1 MNHNNGYNNNNTHS
15 KMMLVKESSQR
26 KQVTNMGLS
35 NNGLLVATC
44 FAFLMLSLTTTKYTP
59 LVECQEQLTV
69 ESRQQK
75 DNDDLTDTIKYL
87 EKLDKYFSQI
97 ARPR

>member
-1 MNHNNGYNNNNTHS
+1 MTIMTMHQSGDGAAMAMPRRQLMRATS
-15 KMMLVKESSQR
+15 
-26 KQVTNMGLS
+26 
-35 NNGLLVATC
+35 LLAAVLLLALASC
-44 FAFLMLSLTTTKYTP
+44 CQLPAQ
-59 LVECQEQLTV
+59 VECQEQLTV

>member
-1 MNHNNGYNNNNTHS
+1 MDRMALTLKALIVAACLTALLLALCAGHS
-15 KMMLVKESSQR
+15 
-26 KQVTNMGLS
+26 
-35 NNGLLVATC
+35 
-44 FAFLMLSLTTTKYTP
+44 P
-59 LVECQEQLTV
+59 VECQEQLTV

-87 EKLDKYFSQI
+87 EKLDKYFSQM

>member
-1 MNHNNGYNNNNTHS
+1 MAVSYKS
-15 KMMLVKESSQR
+15 LV
-26 KQVTNMGLS
+26 LAIC
-35 NNGLLVATC
+35 LATFC
-44 FAFLMLSLTTTKYTP
+44 LA
-59 LVECQEQLTV
+59 LVECQEQVTI

>member
-1 MNHNNGYNNNNTHS
+1 MEFSS
-15 KMMLVKESSQR
+15 KSLVSTLYLA
-26 KQVTNMGLS
+26 V
-35 NNGLLVATC
+35 LLLAI
-44 FAFLMLSLTTTKYTP
+44 AGNLY
-59 LVECQEQLTV
+59 VECQEQQLTI

-87 EKLDKYFSQI
+87 EKLDKYFSQM

>member
-1 MNHNNGYNNNNTHS
+1 MTFTYKN
-15 KMMLVKESSQR
+15 LI
-26 KQVTNMGLS
+26 L
-35 NNGLLVATC
+35 ATC
-44 FAFLMLSLTTTKYTP
+44 LAMLFLAVFVK
-59 LVECQEQLTV
+59 CQEQVTV

>member
-1 MNHNNGYNNNNTHS
+1 MSTFSHPQPPIQQSIKLTQF
-15 KMMLVKESSQR
+15 KTVKQLG
-26 KQVTNMGLS
+26 QVSAMAFTYKGIIL
-35 NNGLLVATC
+35 ATC
-44 FAFLMLSLTTTKYTP
+44 LIMLL
-59 LVECQEQLTV
+59 LALIVECQEQVTV